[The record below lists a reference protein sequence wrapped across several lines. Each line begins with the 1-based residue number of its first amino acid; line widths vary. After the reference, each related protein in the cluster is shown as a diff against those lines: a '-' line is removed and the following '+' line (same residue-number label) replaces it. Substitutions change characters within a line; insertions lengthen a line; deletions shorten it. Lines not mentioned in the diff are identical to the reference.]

1 MRYNGKT
8 MKHASAAAALA
19 LILLA
24 FALPG
29 CARREQAPAQAAA
42 PATAESLRLKETTVR
57 NVTGHPIGYRV
68 YPAGK
73 PEEAESREIAPGA
86 VDRFKTA
93 SSLEIEFYTGRKD
106 AVYSLD
112 PGSPYSFRV
121 DDPDTIDLFLGSHG
135 RSDAADLA
143 PWVPTP
149 QAVVDRMLELA
160 AVTNRDVLYDI
171 GCGDGRIVITAA
183 RRYGT
188 RGVGIDIDKAMIAE
202 SERNAKAAG
211 VERQVKFIGMDA
223 TKADISEAT
232 VVTLYLLPESNALMA
247 PILEAQLRPKSRIV
261 CHNYTIPGWEAKQ
274 VRYETIQDENG
285 DTHYI
290 YLYVR

>member
-1 MRYNGKT
+1 MRRT
-8 MKHASAAAALA
+8 RVVTALA
-19 LILLA
+19 AVLVLLA
-24 FALPG
+24 FALPS
-29 CARREQAPAQAAA
+29 CARREQAPAPAAA

-73 PEEAESREIAPGA
+73 PEAAESREIAPGA

-93 SSLEIEFYTGRKD
+93 AALEIEFYTGKKD

-135 RSDAADLA
+135 RADAADLA

-149 QAVVDRMLELA
+149 QAIVDSMLELA

-211 VERQVKFIGMDA
+211 VERQVKFLGMDA

-232 VVTLYLLPESNALMA
+232 VVSLYLLPESNALMA
-247 PILEAQLRPKSRIV
+247 PILESQLRPKSRVV